1 MGVLI
6 YFLLGIA
13 IEVSFISIAFF
24 SYKEKIKHNCD
35 EKFMEHWDKFS
46 ALGLVFPLN
55 ADYCLSYQG
64 YYNIDCL
71 WWHALFVLLWPIHFL
86 IASIMLI
93 GLGITKLCKKLFT
106 YKFEQESE

>member
-55 ADYCLSYQG
+55 TDYYLIYKE
-64 YYNIDCL
+64 YYNIRCL
-71 WWHALFVLLWPIHFL
+71 WWHVLFVLVWPVHVL
-86 IASIMLI
+86 IVSIMLI
-93 GLGITKLCKKLFT
+93 GFGTNKLCKKLFT

>member
-13 IEVSFISIAFF
+13 IEVLFISIAFF
-24 SYKEKIKHNCD
+24 SYKEKIKHNRD

-46 ALGLVFPLN
+46 TLGLVFPLN
-55 ADYCLSYQG
+55 ATYCLSYKDC
-64 YYNIDCL
+64 YDIECL
-71 WWHALFVLLWPIHFL
+71 WWHVLFALLWPVHVVL
-86 IASIMLI
+86 VSIMTI
-93 GLGITKLCKKLFT
+93 VFGITKLCKKLFA

>member
-13 IEVSFISIAFF
+13 IEVLFISIAFF
-24 SYKEKIKHNCD
+24 SYKEKIKHNRD

-46 ALGLVFPLN
+46 ALGLVSSLN
-55 ADYCLSYQG
+55 ADYCLMYKDC
-64 YYNIDCL
+64 YDIDCL
-71 WWHALFVLLWPIHFL
+71 WWHVLFALLWPVHVL
-86 IASIMLI
+86 IVSIMLT
-93 GLGITKLCKKLFT
+93 GFGITKLCKKLFT